1 MQHNFLILNGLT
13 NMVVGSYG
21 KAYCNTLYVHNR
33 LVDLV
38 VFSHIKRGQDLAEQT
53 TDKSGTSPHGEIACP
68 QWSRTL
74 LQNVGLKRDSSI
86 KAPHVYVCDYA
97 HVFVLPLGC
106 IFILTYIFGITFL
119 ISIFRHPISLC
130 VLRKCNL

>member
-38 VFSHIKRGQDLAEQT
+38 VFSHIKQGQDLAEQT

-68 QWSRTL
+68 QWGTTL
-74 LQNVGLKRDSSI
+74 LQNVGLKRDSGI
-86 KAPHVYVCDYA
+86 KAPRVYVCDYA
-97 HVFVLPLGC
+97 HVFVLHIYSNLHFWNNISNFHFQTPN
-106 IFILTYIFGITFL
+106 LT
-119 ISIFRHPISLC
+119 LC
-130 VLRKCNL
+130 LEKI